1 MWFSENLLDGCYHDQ
16 DTDGV
21 ASAEVH
27 INDMLVITTV
37 FANGIWCSDIF
48 RIILI

>member
-1 MWFSENLLDGCYHDQ
+1 MHVCFIIVISENLLDGCYHDQ

-37 FANGIWCSDIF
+37 FANGI
-48 RIILI
+48 